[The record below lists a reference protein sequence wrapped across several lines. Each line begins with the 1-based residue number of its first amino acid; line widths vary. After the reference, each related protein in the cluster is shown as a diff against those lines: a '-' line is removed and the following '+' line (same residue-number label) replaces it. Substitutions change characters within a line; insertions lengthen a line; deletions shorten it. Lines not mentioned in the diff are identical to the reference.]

1 MRREHNRQSST
12 LPPGYTQL
20 QYIES
25 TGTQYI
31 ETNIV
36 ADNGFIAFIVACYT
50 TTQLNAYI
58 VGQCN
63 ATAPYKRNGVQ
74 TSGDSS
80 PKWMLGLG
88 NIYPKASQGPSS
100 NTIYTLNVSTIE
112 GNSYLDV
119 NGTRIITS
127 TDSTGRS
134 ATGLYIFYDGW
145 SKANNREKS
154 KVKLYNLSI
163 TVNNVMHNLVP
174 ALREQD
180 NKPGLYDTTDNV
192 FYTNAGSGEFLY
204 A

>member
-1 MRREHNRQSST
+1 MRREQIVSGGV
-12 LPPGYTQL
+12 LPSGYVQL
-20 QYIES
+20 EYIQG

-74 TSGDSS
+74 TSGDLS

-134 ATGLYIFYDGW
+134 DTGLYIFYDGW
-145 SKANNREKS
+145 SKANNKEKS
-154 KVKLYNLSI
+154 KVKLYI
-163 TVNNVMHNLVP
+163 I
-174 ALREQD
+174 LR
-180 NKPGLYDTTDNV
+180 LI
-192 FYTNAGSGEFLY
+192 
-204 A
+204 